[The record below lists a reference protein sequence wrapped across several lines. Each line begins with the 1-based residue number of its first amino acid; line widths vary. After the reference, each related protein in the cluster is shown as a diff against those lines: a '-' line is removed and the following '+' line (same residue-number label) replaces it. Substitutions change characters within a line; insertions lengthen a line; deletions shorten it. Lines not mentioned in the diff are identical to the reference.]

1 MSHNGVDRPQ
11 GAQIADAKW
20 AELELTRTVEVFY
33 TVQVTRDEAIE
44 YLVDAGADE
53 QELLAMSGDDL
64 IDAMISPDSEFSDEV
79 GMRLDD
85 VSVETDSGSRP
96 WEVIR

>member
-1 MSHNGVDRPQ
+1 
-11 GAQIADAKW
+11 
-20 AELELTRTVEVFY
+20 
-33 TVQVTRDEAIE
+33 
-44 YLVDAGADE
+44 
-53 QELLAMSGDDL
+53 MSGDDL

-96 WEVIR
+96 WEVSS